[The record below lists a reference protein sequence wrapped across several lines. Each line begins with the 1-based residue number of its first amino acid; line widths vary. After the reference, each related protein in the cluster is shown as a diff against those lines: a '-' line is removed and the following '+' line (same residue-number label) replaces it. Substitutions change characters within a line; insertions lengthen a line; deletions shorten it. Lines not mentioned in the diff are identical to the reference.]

1 MGFLRTRQTV
11 SLIAAREISRELL
24 EKGRREG

>member
-11 SLIAAREISRELL
+11 SLIAAREICRELL
-24 EKGRREG
+24 EKGRGEG